1 MTELGIQIPRP
12 VSISPGRSGQSL
24 LAAKEDHYHGI
35 DYSTINGWGN
45 KNHII
50 NGAFAVWQRGVIG
63 YAGFPKQY
71 GADRWE
77 INRVVAGSTFSR
89 ATYSSNGFAYAGR
102 VQRNAGNANLLPI
115 AIHQPMESE
124 IARKLA
130 GQDVVLSFTARAEPT
145 WTAASRYLQ
154 ISIIVGTGVDQ
165 NPLGAGYT
173 NQATIIDA
181 NCMLGTT
188 FKRFFVNATVPA
200 GTTEL
205 DVFFN
210 FTPTGSAG
218 AGDYYEISN
227 VQLEI
232 GTVAT
237 QYENVSI
244 GQTLL
249 DCKRYFQIYGSQ
261 SLFEVLWPTGFC
273 ANAVA
278 AGLYKDLPVEMR
290 AMPTLATNAF
300 ANYQIV
306 MSNNAGVAVT
316 NIVINAVVS
325 STRSVAL
332 DVTSAALF
340 VPGTWCYLRSFNNLL
355 GLLWLDSEIK

>member
-12 VSISPGRSGQSL
+12 VSISPGRSGASL
-24 LAAKEDHYHGI
+24 FAAKEDHYHSI
-35 DYSTINGWGN
+35 DYATINGWGN

-50 NGAFAVWQRGVIG
+50 NGAFAVWQRGVVG
-63 YAGFPKQY
+63 YAGLVKQY

-77 INRVVAGSTFSR
+77 TNRGAAGSTFSR
-89 ATYSSNGFAYAGR
+89 VIYNSNGFAYAGR
-102 VQRNAGNANLLPI
+102 VQRDAGNASLVPI
-115 AIHQPMESE
+115 SIHQPMESE
-124 IARKLA
+124 IAKKLA
-130 GQDVVLSFTARAEPT
+130 GQNVVLSFVARADAT

-154 ISIIVGTGVDQ
+154 ISLIVGTGVDQ

-173 NQATIIDA
+173 NQATIKSA

-188 FKRFFVNATVPA
+188 FKRFFVNATIPA
-200 GTTEL
+200 TTTEL

-210 FTPTGSAG
+210 FTPTGTAG
-218 AGDYYEISN
+218 ANDFYDISN

-261 SLFEVLWPTGFC
+261 SLFEVLWPTGYS
-273 ANAVA
+273 AVA
-278 AGLYKDLPVEMR
+278 VTAELYKDLPVEMR
-290 AMPTLATNAF
+290 AVPALATNAF

-306 MSNNAGVAVT
+306 MSNNVGVAIT
-316 NIVINAVVS
+316 NIVINGAIS
-325 STRSVAL
+325 STRSVAI
-332 DVTSAALF
+332 DVTSAGLF

-355 GLLWLDSEIK
+355 GLIWLDSEIK